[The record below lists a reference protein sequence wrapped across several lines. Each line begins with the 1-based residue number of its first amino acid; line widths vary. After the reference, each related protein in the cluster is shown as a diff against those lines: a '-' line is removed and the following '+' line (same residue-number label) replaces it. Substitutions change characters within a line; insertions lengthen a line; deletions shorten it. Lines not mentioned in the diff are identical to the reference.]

1 MEKIDLENRQ
11 IHLTML
17 LKLQQLQREAL
28 PSLQYKNIEDALRF
42 WKWRKKTPRTLHE
55 AVNDIMSLSADEI
68 VRILSKQAIVE
79 GDRTS
84 LNDYEDLL
92 GGVHHE

>member
-11 IHLTML
+11 IQLTML

-55 AVNDIMSLSADEI
+55 AVNDIRSLSADEI
-68 VRILSKQAIVE
+68 VSTPMFMASAIS
-79 GDRTS
+79 S
-84 LNDYEDLL
+84 LLTI
-92 GGVHHE
+92 GSCG